1 MGWRTIGFAEID
13 PFASKV
19 LAKNFPGV
27 PNYGDIANI
36 PAGTGADIITAGIPC
51 QPYSCAGKRMGH
63 EDDRAI
69 WPVAREVIARV
80 KPDWIVIENVAGFIG
95 MALDGVLSDLEAEGY
110 ETGSVVLPACA
121 VNAPHRRDR
130 VWVVANR
137 IRAGTGMEAHR
148 DRGQAREPSRTL
160 EPAVLRQENR
170 ESRAERIDA
179 DREDVPDAASDTRK
193 RENWEPDSGKLEPS
207 GLDAIGGGDATADS
221 DQSGRF
227 KQRRT
232 IAVSEKQPTAERG
245 GGGKLES
252 GVGRDFAR
260 LPAELDRSLG
270 SGSEY
275 WDGDWERGIPR
286 VAKGVP
292 DRANRLK
299 ALGNSIVPQVA
310 YQIFRAMSSVD
321 GCLPL
326 R

>member
-1 MGWRTIGFAEID
+1 MG
-13 PFASKV
+13 
-19 LAKNFPGV
+19 
-27 PNYGDIANI
+27 
-36 PAGTGADIITAGIPC
+36 
-51 QPYSCAGKRMGH
+51 Q

-69 WPVAREVIARV
+69 WPLVIEVVRRV
-80 KPDWIVIENVAGFIG
+80 KPDHIVLENVTGIIN

-110 ETGSVVLPACA
+110 ETGTVVLPACA

-130 VWVVANR
+130 VWAVANR

-245 GGGKLES
+245 GGRLAQRGL
-252 GVGRDFAR
+252 GRDFDG
-260 LPAELDRSLG
+260 LPGGMDRPIC
-270 SGSEY
+270 SGPDY
-275 WDGDWERGIPR
+275 WGGEWERGVPR

-292 DRANRLK
+292 NRAHRLK
-299 ALGNSIVPQVA
+299 ALGNAIVPQVA
-310 YQIFRAMSSVD
+310 YQIFRALSRID
-321 GCLPL
+321 GGLPL